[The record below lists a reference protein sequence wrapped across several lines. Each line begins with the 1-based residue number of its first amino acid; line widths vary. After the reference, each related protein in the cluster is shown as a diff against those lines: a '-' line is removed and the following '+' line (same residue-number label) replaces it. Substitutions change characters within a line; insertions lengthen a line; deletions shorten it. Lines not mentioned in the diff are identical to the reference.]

1 MITNPFLFQA
11 MLEEKLGKL
20 YVNLSLHQ
28 TLHQLLQDRELKLA
42 DKLKSEFKLSE
53 RKYFWLKVYTCKYLK
68 YLLLMVY
75 TCLINEIPLSQGAGF
90 WSLPA
95 VARVGSPG

>member
-1 MITNPFLFQA
+1 

-53 RKYFWLKVYTCKYLK
+53 RKYFWLKVYTCKYL
-68 YLLLMVY
+68 
-75 TCLINEIPLSQGAGF
+75 
-90 WSLPA
+90 
-95 VARVGSPG
+95 